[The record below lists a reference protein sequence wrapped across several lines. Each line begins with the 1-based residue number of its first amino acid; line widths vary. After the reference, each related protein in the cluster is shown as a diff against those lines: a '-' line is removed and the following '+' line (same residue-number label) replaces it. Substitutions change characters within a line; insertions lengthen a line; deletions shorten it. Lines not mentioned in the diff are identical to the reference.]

1 MRILYPMF
9 VHCHLSLVKL
19 DAGATARDFHRR
31 FAPDHELLHGEDVA
45 KLRGLASP
53 EHVASD
59 ATARAFLENKLPVRC
74 CEYTFD
80 LLIKYL
86 HLANQMALLAILNA
100 RVAVTVVPGDPSP
113 REDEVDVSARS
124 AITGAGPPSEID
136 AFNQK
141 HAGRWG
147 ILEESME
154 IRAMDEFEEERRE
167 AEKAAE
173 KAAEDAGGD
182 GDKAGAKAAPL
193 SKKKQAQERA
203 KEREEEAKRE
213 AEAKAKRQSGPT
225 IVRSEIPVP
234 ELSYG
239 ARLAAVEDIRYR
251 CAVSADAPPSVACY
265 TFTHAHKLLNCAAV
279 TSDAALVAGGF
290 ADSVVRVWD
299 MNAAAGSG
307 PEGTNR
313 DVYETDPESRAR
325 RAARDAALDG
335 VATPS
340 SAPGGD
346 AEMTDAA
353 PIDPEG
359 SRGGSGSRSRGGSG
373 AGSAPS
379 RGAKVAAETPC
390 DEYFGHSSAVHG
402 VDFSPDGDF
411 LLSCSRD
418 RTARVWSLRLKTCLA
433 VYRAH
438 TAPVWCAKW
447 APTGHYFATGSLD
460 GTARVWATDASAP
473 RRVLV
478 GHLGD
483 VDCVAWHPN
492 CNYVATGS
500 SDRTVRVFDVATGA
514 CVRILVGHHA
524 GVRALAMRPDGRCV
538 ASGGDDGGVLE
549 WDLGTGKPIRAFE
562 GHRGAVYSLDYSGG
576 VKRDQRVLASGGAD
590 ETVRLWDASERG
602 GGATERAGGA
612 VAGREIGETL
622 RTKST
627 PVVNVQF
634 TARNLL
640 MAMGAR
646 ASSKR

>member
-1 MRILYPMF
+1 
-9 VHCHLSLVKL
+9 
-19 DAGATARDFHRR
+19 
-31 FAPDHELLHGEDVA
+31 
-45 KLRGLASP
+45 
-53 EHVASD
+53 
-59 ATARAFLENKLPVRC
+59 
-74 CEYTFD
+74 
-80 LLIKYL
+80 
-86 HLANQMALLAILNA
+86 
-100 RVAVTVVPGDPSP
+100 
-113 REDEVDVSARS
+113 
-124 AITGAGPPSEID
+124 
-136 AFNQK
+136 
-141 HAGRWG
+141 
-147 ILEESME
+147 
-154 IRAMDEFEEERRE
+154 MDEFEEERRE

-325 RAARDAALDG
+325 RAARDAALGG
-335 VATPS
+335 VANPS

-379 RGAKVAAETPC
+379 RGEVAAETPATSTSGTRRRC
-390 DEYFGHSSAVHG
+390 TASTSAPTAVFALVLPRPDRAG
-402 VDFSPDGDF
+402 VVAQAQDAPRG
-411 LLSCSRD
+411 
-418 RTARVWSLRLKTCLA
+418 VP
-433 VYRAH
+433 RAH

-500 SDRTVRVFDVATGA
+500 SDRTVRVFDVATGD
-514 CVRILVGHHA
+514 VRPDPRRAPRGRPGARDAPGRAMRRERQRRRGRA
-524 GVRALAMRPDGRCV
+524 GVGPRHGEAHPRSSRDTAGRC
-538 ASGGDDGGVLE
+538 
-549 WDLGTGKPIRAFE
+549 TR
-562 GHRGAVYSLDYSGG
+562 
-576 VKRDQRVLASGGAD
+576 
-590 ETVRLWDASERG
+590 
-602 GGATERAGGA
+602 
-612 VAGREIGETL
+612 
-622 RTKST
+622 ST
-627 PVVNVQF
+627 TP
-634 TARNLL
+634 A
-640 MAMGAR
+640 A
-646 ASSKR
+646 

>member
-1 MRILYPMF
+1 M
-9 VHCHLSLVKL
+9 
-19 DAGATARDFHRR
+19 
-31 FAPDHELLHGEDVA
+31 
-45 KLRGLASP
+45 
-53 EHVASD
+53 
-59 ATARAFLENKLPVRC
+59 RC

-136 AFNQK
+136 TFNQK

-335 VATPS
+335 VANPS

-433 VYRAH
+433 AYRAH

-447 APTGHYFATGSLD
+447 APTGHYFATGVWTGRRGCGRRTRRRRGGCSSAISATWTAWRGTPTVTTSPRGPATEPCGSSTSPRGRACGSSS
-460 GTARVWATDASAP
+460 GTARASG
-473 RRVLV
+473 RSR
-478 GHLGD
+478 
-483 VDCVAWHPN
+483 C
-492 CNYVATGS
+492 
-500 SDRTVRVFDVATGA
+500 
-514 CVRILVGHHA
+514 
-524 GVRALAMRPDGRCV
+524 PDGRCVV

-602 GGATERAGGA
+602 GGATERPPGA
-612 VAGREIGETL
+612 RRGERNRETL

-627 PVVNVQF
+627 PVVNAVHREESPHGDGRKSVEQEVGGGGRRGRGGGERERRV
-634 TARNLL
+634 ARRGVVRVITF
-640 MAMGAR
+640 AV
-646 ASSKR
+646 